1 MGKLLN
7 IKYGGL
13 HGTYWMYYGIAT
25 SFASV
30 LLLARGYSNG
40 EIGIILAVAN
50 VAAVFLQPVVA
61 DFADRSKK
69 ISLLGFLEASTIFL
83 MVLTLF
89 TYILQQKSAALWL
102 VYVITV
108 AWFITIQ
115 PLFNSLAFKLE
126 ETGVHINFG
135 ICRSVGSFCYAVLC
149 AFMGTLVEA
158 KGVQVLPVS
167 GEIILLLLLFTIFVT
182 KRQYD
187 KMKKQTGSA
196 AEVQVQETLND
207 EEINLAQ
214 FVRRN
219 KLFVLMSVGCIGIFF
234 GNSILNSFMLQV
246 VEGVGGNS
254 EDMGRILSVMA
265 FLEIPALVLFDRI
278 RQKFSCQFLLK
289 IGAVSFFIK
298 ILLIYLADSVTMIY
312 VAHIFQTSSYGLFLP
327 AMVVFINEIMARG
340 EAVKGQALYTVMT
353 TAASVI
359 ASICG
364 GFILD
369 LSGPSMLLLVSTVLT
384 VVGALFVLL
393 IVDRIKRK
401 E

>member
-115 PLFNSLAFKLE
+115 PMFNSLAFKLE

-135 ICRSVGSFCYAVLC
+135 ICRSVGSFCYAVIC
-149 AFMGTLVEA
+149 AFMGT
-158 KGVQVLPVS
+158 KVLCRPR
-167 GEIILLLLLFTIFVT
+167 LLLPFPE
-182 KRQYD
+182 K
-187 KMKKQTGSA
+187 
-196 AEVQVQETLND
+196 
-207 EEINLAQ
+207 
-214 FVRRN
+214 
-219 KLFVLMSVGCIGIFF
+219 
-234 GNSILNSFMLQV
+234 SFYCLCC
-246 VEGVGGNS
+246 
-254 EDMGRILSVMA
+254 L
-265 FLEIPALVLFDRI
+265 
-278 RQKFSCQFLLK
+278 QFL
-289 IGAVSFFIK
+289 
-298 ILLIYLADSVTMIY
+298 
-312 VAHIFQTSSYGLFLP
+312 
-327 AMVVFINEIMARG
+327 
-340 EAVKGQALYTVMT
+340 
-353 TAASVI
+353 
-359 ASICG
+359 
-364 GFILD
+364 
-369 LSGPSMLLLVSTVLT
+369 
-384 VVGALFVLL
+384 
-393 IVDRIKRK
+393 
-401 E
+401 